1 MKNEELIIICAIR
14 YALGRMSYVVN
25 EICNYV
31 NLKKNELSENCI
43 KVIIRDIEEELHRY
57 HDMGELLGMEC
68 DEKDWLKLLSELKGV
83 VND

>member
-14 YALGRMSYVVN
+14 YALGRMSYVVS

-31 NLKKNELSENCI
+31 YLKKNELSENCI